1 MVKRTMNGK
10 RLLLMAAFGA
20 LATVVMPSAYAATI
34 TNTIT
39 VKWNTQSISTLTV
52 VTNYSNTAGSAV
64 QGNGAPTIGSLNNG
78 GTGTCTA
85 TGSGA
90 EANQVA
96 NFGNVTPDGTTHYTD
111 CLYLNGANAFV
122 ASTDSNGYDL
132 AVAGALPPSG
142 AANPY
147 VLCLLS
153 NGGSWANNGVVT
165 VSTRT
170 GGTAPPL
177 DNGANT
183 CATAGTATVG
193 SSQAANKGISL
204 VSGSLFNFAAVTTGG
219 TNFGGD
225 IELAVPALA
234 TSGAQSVTITY
245 TLTLH

>member
-1 MVKRTMNGK
+1 
-10 RLLLMAAFGA
+10 MAAFGA
-20 LATVVMPSAYAATI
+20 LATVVMPSAFASTI

-64 QGNGAPTIGSLNNG
+64 QGLTAPTIGTNNNG

-85 TGSGA
+85 AGAGSENA
-90 EANQVA
+90 QVA
-96 NFGNVTPDGTTHYTD
+96 NFGNVTPDGTSKYTD

-122 ASTDSNGYDL
+122 ASTDSLGYSL
-132 AVAGALPPSG
+132 AVAGALPASG

-147 VLCLLS
+147 ELCLLS

-170 GGTAPPL
+170 GGSAPPL
-177 DNGANT
+177 DNAANT

-193 SSQAANKGISL
+193 GNSQAANKGISL
-204 VSGSLFNFAAVTTGG
+204 VAGTIFPSTVVTTSG

-225 IELAVPALA
+225 IELGMPALA
-234 TSGAQSVTITY
+234 ASGAQSVTITY
-245 TLTLH
+245 TLTLN

>member
-1 MVKRTMNGK
+1 MNGK
-10 RLLLMAAFGA
+10 RLLLMAVFGA
-20 LATVVMPSAYAATI
+20 LATVVMPSAFATTI

-52 VTNYSNTAGSAV
+52 VTNYSNSGGSAL
-64 QGNGAPTIGSLNNG
+64 QGTGAPTIGSNLNS
-78 GTGTCTA
+78 GTGSCTA
-85 TGSGA
+85 TGAGSEVA
-90 EANQVA
+90 QVA
-96 NFGNVTPDGTTHYTD
+96 NFGNVTPDGTSHYTD

-122 ASTDSNGYDL
+122 ASTDRNGYSL
-132 AVAGALPPSG
+132 GVTGALPSSG
-142 AANPY
+142 APNPY

-153 NGGSWANNGVVT
+153 NGGSWANNGVVA

-170 GGTAPPL
+170 GGSAPPL

-193 SSQAANKGISL
+193 GNSQASNTGISL
-204 VSGSLFNFAAVTTGG
+204 VAGTIFPNTAVTTAG

-234 TSGAQSVTITY
+234 TSGGQSVTITY
-245 TLTLH
+245 TLTLM